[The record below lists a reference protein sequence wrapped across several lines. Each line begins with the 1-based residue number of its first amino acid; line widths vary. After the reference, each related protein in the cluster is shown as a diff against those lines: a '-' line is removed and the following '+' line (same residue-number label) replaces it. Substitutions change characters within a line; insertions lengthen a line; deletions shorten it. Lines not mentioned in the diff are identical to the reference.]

1 MSPPRKPSPPWSRPM
16 LGTDLFIVA
25 EREGEH
31 TPQPCS
37 KADVYPVAK
46 RSRFRGMALGD
57 QLEAA
62 TARVALACL
71 LDSAFLM
78 RDHKVLYSKRYSPC
92 FSFGECYT
100 AVLHRHRLAVWEH
113 TDFEGFFRYQKSV
126 AERAGFEP
134 PIAFGRAPFVEPV
147 VLVAMLNGRPQQSF
161 LSTEPAQCAES
172 SDKLCRACALNTRLR
187 FSDDTQIGHPVF
199 SGH

>member
-46 RSRFRGMALGD
+46 RSRFRGMALGGSVGSCD
-57 QLEAA
+57 RWRR
-62 TARVALACL
+62 ARL

-78 RDHKVLYSKRYSPC
+78 RGHKVLYSKRYSPC

-100 AVLHRHRLAVWEH
+100 AVLHRHRLAVWDH

-126 AERAGFEP
+126 AERVSASIYGHLVD
-134 PIAFGRAPFVEPV
+134 ISPFSSGLTSMHPTIHPTLEEH
-147 VLVAMLNGRPQQSF
+147 GK
-161 LSTEPAQCAES
+161 PA
-172 SDKLCRACALNTRLR
+172 D
-187 FSDDTQIGHPVF
+187 
-199 SGH
+199 